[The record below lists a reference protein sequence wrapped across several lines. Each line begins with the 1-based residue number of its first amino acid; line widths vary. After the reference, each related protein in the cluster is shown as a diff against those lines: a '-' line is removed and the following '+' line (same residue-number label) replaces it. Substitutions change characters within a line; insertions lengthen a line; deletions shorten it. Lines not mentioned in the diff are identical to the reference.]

1 MNIFLS
7 LFIIFG
13 GGILGGFLFEKIKL
27 PKLVWYIILGILIG
41 PSLFN
46 IVDDTLLSISSHLR
60 QIALVI
66 ILTRSGL
73 SLDIKSLKKIGRPAI
88 LMCFLPACFEIVGI
102 TIFGPMLLGISYFE
116 ALLLGSV
123 LAAVSP
129 AVVVPRMIRLMEEGY
144 GKQHCVPEL
153 VMAGASCDDIFVIVL
168 FYSFKNLVATSTFDA
183 WSVGQ
188 IPISIVSG
196 VILGIGVGFLMVLA
210 IRYMKLNRIAHVV
223 SMLGLSFGM
232 LALENALKPY
242 FSVSSLLAIIVMA
255 FVVGIFKKEEAKEMQ
270 KSYNG
275 LWQGFEILL
284 FALVGVA
291 VDVRYAFSKEG
302 AIIVGL
308 VFIALVFRSLG
319 VLCSVIATNFTWKEK
334 LYIVL
339 SYLPKATV
347 QASIGAIALSEGL
360 TCGTLVLTA
369 AAVSIL
375 ITAPLGAILM
385 DSLKNKLLMKD
396 G

>member
-223 SMLGLSFGM
+223 LMLGLSFGM

-291 VDVRYAFSKEG
+291 VDARYAFSKEG

-360 TCGTLVLTA
+360 ACGTLVLTA
-369 AAVSIL
+369 AVVSIL